1 MKNLT
6 LALPDETYQSLRV
19 AAAQEGKSM
28 SRFVGDLVA
37 RRISRPMNKVEA
49 MRRFLEAPD
58 WDLTDENGNAPTR
71 DQIYD
76 R

>member
-6 LALPDETYQSLRV
+6 VTLPDETYQQLRI
-19 AAAQEGKSM
+19 AAARQGKSM
-28 SRFVGDLVA
+28 SRMVGELLQQ
-37 RRISRPMNKVEA
+37 RIGLPIGKAEA
-49 MRRFLEAPD
+49 MRRFLDGPSLK
-58 WDLTDENGNAPTR
+58 LTDDNGNAPTR

>member
-6 LALPDETYQSLRV
+6 ITLLDETYQHLRV

-28 SRFVGDLVA
+28 SRLVSELLE
-37 RRISRPMNKVEA
+37 RRIGRPSNKVEA
-49 MRRFLEAPD
+49 MRRFLDGPPLN
-58 WDLTDENGNAPTR
+58 LTDENGNAPTR

>member
-6 LALPDETYQSLRV
+6 VTLPDETYQHLRV
-19 AAAQEGKSM
+19 AAAQQGKSM
-28 SRFVGDLVA
+28 SRLVSELLET
-37 RRISRPMNKVEA
+37 RIGRPISKIEA
-49 MRRFLEAPD
+49 MRRFLDGPPL
-58 WDLTDENGNAPTR
+58 DLTDENGKAPTR

>member
-6 LALPDETYQSLRV
+6 LTLPEEIYQHLRV
-19 AAAQEGKSM
+19 EAAREGKSM
-28 SRFVGDLVA
+28 SRFVGELVEH
-37 RRISRPMNKVEA
+37 RIGHPIDKVEA
-49 MRRFLEAPD
+49 MRRFLAGPS

>member
-6 LALPDETYQSLRV
+6 VSLPDETYQHLRM
-19 AAAQEGKSM
+19 AAAQQNKSM
-28 SRFVGDLVA
+28 SRFIGELLE
-37 RRISRPMNKVEA
+37 RRIGRPISKAEA
-49 MRRFLEAPD
+49 MRRFLDGPPL
-58 WDLTDENGNAPTR
+58 DLTDENGNAPTR

>member
-6 LALPDETYQSLRV
+6 VTLPDETYQHLRV
-19 AAAQEGKSM
+19 AAAKQGKSM
-28 SRFVGDLVA
+28 SRLVGELVE
-37 RRISRPMNKVEA
+37 RRIGRPISKVEA
-49 MRRFLEAPD
+49 MRRFLDGPLM
-58 WDLTDENGNAPTR
+58 DLTDENGKAPTR